1 MTALSNLWVVAFS
14 LAAIYFSMK
23 KWYKP
28 FLVVLLFAL
37 LAFGCQWNWMII
49 FPTLI
54 IAYLFRGQKR
64 YALIMA
70 FIALLCIGL
79 YFVGYHEPAWL
90 PSKTQ
95 NIIMFVTNPKYRLYP
110 FIFLGNIAWMPSY
123 YFTSFF
129 ASHDLPRFLAA
140 VPSLLLWL
148 SSFVYVLYIFIKK
161 RFHTSNMLLSIVI
174 LYILLNAWMAWFAR
188 LNGWFDTMMECRYSF
203 YSLMRMCCIL
213 ISFYEIRWD
222 KIKRIKMVNSILFI
236 ALIIMNIWFT
246 FFVYNFRLKVNI
258 QQRIESMRNYRQSWE
273 YVWIVHPDIIIEQ
286 RVMELWA
293 TNINKD
299 NVKQQVEIWNLR
311 YTDILNRAVEEWYY
325 ALPK

>member
-129 ASHDLPRFLAA
+129 ASHDLAFPRGRTFLAVMIIVFCLRA
-140 VPSLLLWL
+140 LYLHQEKVSYKQ
-148 SSFVYVLYIFIKK
+148 YVTIHSHIIYLIECV
-161 RFHTSNMLLSIVI
+161 NGVI
-174 LYILLNAWMAWFAR
+174 
-188 LNGWFDTMMECRYSF
+188 C
-203 YSLMRMCCIL
+203 
-213 ISFYEIRWD
+213 
-222 KIKRIKMVNSILFI
+222 
-236 ALIIMNIWFT
+236 
-246 FFVYNFRLKVNI
+246 
-258 QQRIESMRNYRQSWE
+258 
-273 YVWIVHPDIIIEQ
+273 
-286 RVMELWA
+286 
-293 TNINKD
+293 
-299 NVKQQVEIWNLR
+299 
-311 YTDILNRAVEEWYY
+311 
-325 ALPK
+325 